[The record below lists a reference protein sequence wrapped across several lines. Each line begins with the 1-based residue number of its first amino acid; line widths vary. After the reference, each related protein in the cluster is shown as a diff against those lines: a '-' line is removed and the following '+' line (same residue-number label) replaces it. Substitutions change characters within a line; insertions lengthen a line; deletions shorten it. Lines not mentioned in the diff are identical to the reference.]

1 MAHYNFTKDL
11 VDAQIVEQEVLAK
24 LQVLIPELTNLQL
37 STCKEFDISA
47 DWKDRQITF
56 EVKNDL
62 MAAKTG
68 NAAIEYE
75 CRGKPSGIAVTKADY
90 LVYKIKEKY
99 FIFRTKKVKRKLF
112 KEAVFFKKAAGGDV
126 GSNTRLFLV
135 KLSIFE
141 EWGVQF

>member
-1 MAHYNFTKDL
+1 MAHYNFSKDL
-11 VDAQIVEQEVLAK
+11 KEAQIVEQEVLTK
-24 LQVLIPELTNLQL
+24 LQILIPELTNLTI
-37 STCKEFDISA
+37 STRKEFDIAA
-47 DWKDRQITF
+47 DWKDKKITF

-75 CRGKPSGIAVTKADY
+75 CRGKPSGITVTKADY

-112 KEAVFFKKAAGGDV
+112 KEAIFSRKVAGGDV
-126 GSNTRLFLV
+126 GSNTLMFLV
-135 KLSIFE
+135 KVPVFLS
-141 EWGVQF
+141 WGTQF

>member
-1 MAHYNFTKDL
+1 MAHYNFSKDL
-11 VDAQIVEQEVLAK
+11 VDAQIVEQEVLDK
-24 LQVLIPELTNLQL
+24 LQILIPELTNLQL

-47 DWKDRQITF
+47 DWKDRKITF

-75 CRGKPSGIAVTKADY
+75 SRGKPSGIAVTEADY
-90 LVYKIKEKY
+90 LVYKIKKKY
-99 FIFRTKKVKRKLF
+99 FIFRTKKVREKLLEE
-112 KEAVFFKKAAGGDV
+112 KSFFKKVAGGDA

-135 KLSIFE
+135 KAAVFQS
-141 EWGVQF
+141 WGKEF